1 MTADNSSDTAPDVKY
16 ALHSFRAQQ
25 RLVRPPRIKSLLVE
39 RPAALAGVVHGAMNR
54 RLTLVCAPSG
64 YGKTTLLAEAYR
76 TLDEQGA
83 TQIWINGST
92 PDSDPARLDSLLC
105 EQLCAR
111 IGIETEEF
119 TDFPGLIATIAPTEP
134 IIVLIDNWDFVETQD
149 TNRFFESLLKDC
161 GEAANFVLSSRKVPE
176 IRLQSW
182 RLAGEVTE
190 FTVQDLRLDQ
200 GQAWDLLSSRTTL
213 AYSDHLDRLLERTE
227 GWPAGV
233 QLLRLALP
241 RDLGDPALEFSG
253 SREDVSNYLQETLFS
268 RFDRQ
273 TQEFLCLLAYLEE
286 PSPELVEAVLPGQG
300 AAERLA
306 RIRRQNLFINEVS
319 EGSSVFRFHSLF
331 RDFLLARAE
340 AIAPIS
346 RKDICGSASHFFEA
360 RGDAVRTIWYAV
372 RSGEQARALSLLER
386 YAEASLVAQG
396 RIRLFTQWV
405 RLLLDDGAEL
415 SASVSYWYRWCLVFT
430 GRWEAAAELKHAGSD
445 QRAAIIDAVIGAF
458 SDDQRRMQA
467 AVERWRHVAGD
478 ADPFSHAVMFSAS
491 SINKMASGNF
501 RSARAE
507 ISKAELSIRQTA
519 GGFGRTW
526 VNVLTVLSEIG
537 CGNINEAMRAAE
549 RAVEEA
555 NKSLLPKAPA
565 ARMARM
571 ASAVARYWRGDD
583 AGAVEDLACA
593 NTERDDHSL
602 PILTL
607 WASAIARELGVYWE
621 RRRFEEYPPSV
632 TIDLVAEALAIESQI
647 KSAPSIRR
655 MAERIA
661 EFESKCSAATA
672 ISSEANLFDWG
683 LSDER
688 DILSIRLAIAQGDL
702 AAAAAMI
709 SPAINRCQKAGR
721 GLSEMRLTLL
731 RSVVLFRQDKYP
743 AALRCL
749 LQQAEKAVEDGLFR
763 PFIELRHLLQPLL
776 PDLFE
781 AGERSALGNDRQGW
795 LQLCTLLDAPRPGAI
810 LDAQVKPIGG
820 LEKEF
825 NITGREIEIL
835 GFLDLGLSNVE
846 IGRRM
851 GVSLPTVKWHL
862 SNLYSKLN
870 VKNRASAV
878 RFARDN
884 GFA

>member
-1 MTADNSSDTAPDVKY
+1 MASTLCSLTWAGLGKRRRVRICLTAPD
-16 ALHSFRAQQ
+16 
-25 RLVRPPRIKSLLVE
+25 
-39 RPAALAGVVHGAMNR
+39 
-54 RLTLVCAPSG
+54 
-64 YGKTTLLAEAYR
+64 
-76 TLDEQGA
+76 
-83 TQIWINGST
+83 
-92 PDSDPARLDSLLC
+92 
-105 EQLCAR
+105 
-111 IGIETEEF
+111 
-119 TDFPGLIATIAPTEP
+119 
-134 IIVLIDNWDFVETQD
+134 
-149 TNRFFESLLKDC
+149 
-161 GEAANFVLSSRKVPE
+161 
-176 IRLQSW
+176 
-182 RLAGEVTE
+182 
-190 FTVQDLRLDQ
+190 
-200 GQAWDLLSSRTTL
+200 
-213 AYSDHLDRLLERTE
+213 RLLDRTE

-241 RDLGDPALEFSG
+241 RDVGEPELEFSG
-253 SREDVSNYLQETLFS
+253 SREEVSNYLQETLFS
-268 RFDRQ
+268 RFNRQ

-286 PSPELVEAVLPGQG
+286 PSPELVEAILPGQKG
-300 AAERLA
+300 AERLA
-306 RIRRQNLFINEVS
+306 QIRKQNLFINEVS
-319 EGSSVFRFHSLF
+319 EGSNVYRFHSLF

-340 AIAPIS
+340 AIAPIAKRDVCARAS
-346 RKDICGSASHFFEA
+346 RFFEA
-360 RGDAVRTIWYAV
+360 RGDTVRTIWYAV
-372 RSGEQARALSLLER
+372 RSGEQDRALELLER
-386 YAEASLVAQG
+386 YAETSLVAHG

-458 SDDQRRMQA
+458 SDDQIRMRS

-491 SINKMASGNF
+491 AINKMAAGSF
-501 RSARAE
+501 RVARAE
-507 ISKAELSIRQTA
+507 ISKAELSIRQTE

-526 VNVLTVLSEIG
+526 VNVLIVLSEIG
-537 CGNINEAMRAAE
+537 CGNIDEALRAAE
-549 RAVEEA
+549 RAVDEA

-583 AGAVEDLACA
+583 AGATDDLACA

-632 TIDLVAEALAIESQI
+632 AIDLVAEALALEGQM
-647 KSAPSIRR
+647 KSAPNIRR

-661 EFESKCSAATA
+661 EFEAKCGAAAA
-672 ISSEANLFDWG
+672 ISNDAGHYDWG
-683 LSDER
+683 LSDQR
-688 DILSIRLAIAQGDL
+688 AILAIRLAVAQGDL
-702 AAAAAMI
+702 SAAAAMI

-721 GLSEMRLTLL
+721 GLTEMRLSLL

-749 LQQAEKAVEDGLFR
+749 LQQAEKAVEDGVFR
-763 PFIELRHLLQPLL
+763 PFIELRHLLQPMLH
-776 PDLFE
+776 DLFE

-795 LQLCTLLDAPRPGAI
+795 LHFCALLDASRPVAVS
-810 LDAQVKPIGG
+810 DAQVKPIGG